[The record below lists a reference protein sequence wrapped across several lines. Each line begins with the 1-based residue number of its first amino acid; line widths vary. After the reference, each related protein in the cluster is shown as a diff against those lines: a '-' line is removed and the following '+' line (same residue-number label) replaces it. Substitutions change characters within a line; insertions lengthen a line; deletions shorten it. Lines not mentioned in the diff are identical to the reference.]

1 MITRRLGRDGPIV
14 SAIGLGCAGMS
25 LPPLD
30 DAEGV
35 ATLHAALDA
44 GVTLLDTAD
53 FYGMGHNE
61 SLLGRALQGRRD
73 SAFLSVKC
81 GMMRSPT
88 GAFLGLDGRPAAVKN
103 FATYS
108 LQRLGVEVI
117 DLYQAG
123 RADPDVP
130 YEETVGAI
138 ADLIAEG
145 KVRYLGVSEV
155 GADLLR
161 RAHGVYP
168 VTAIEIEY
176 SLACRFIE
184 AEILPV
190 ARELGVGVVPYR
202 VLADGLLSGAVTA
215 DHVGG
220 NRHFMSPRLEG
231 ANLAHNVAAT
241 APLQAM
247 ARAKG
252 VSPARLAIE
261 WLLARGPD
269 VVPIVGIRRRARL
282 AEALAALEPVMDSA
296 DLAALDQAFA
306 PGAIVGERYPA
317 FVQKFAA
324 R

>member
-1 MITRRLGRDGPIV
+1 
-14 SAIGLGCAGMS
+14 MS

-35 ATLHAALDA
+35 ATLHAALEA
-44 GVTLLDTAD
+44 GINFLDTAD

-61 SLLGRALQGRRD
+61 SLIGRALKGRREQ
-73 SAFLSVKC
+73 AFLSVKC

-88 GAFLGLDGRPAAVKN
+88 GAFLGLEGRPASIKN

-123 RADPDVP
+123 RADPQVP

-161 RAHGVYP
+161 RAHAVHP

-184 AEILPV
+184 ADILPT
-190 ARELGVGVVPYR
+190 ARDLGVGVVPYR
-202 VLADGLLSGAVTA
+202 VLADGLLSGAVSA
-215 DHVGG
+215 GHVGG
-220 NRHFMSPRLEG
+220 NRHFLSPRLEG
-231 ANLAHNVAAT
+231 ADLAHNLDAM
-241 APLQAM
+241 APLHTMAM
-247 ARAKG
+247 VKG
-252 VSPARLAIE
+252 VAPARLAIE
-261 WLLARGPD
+261 WLLSRGED
-269 VVPIVGIRRRARL
+269 VVPIVGIRSRARL
-282 AEALAALEPVMDSA
+282 AEALTALDPLLDAA
-296 DLAALDQAFA
+296 DLSLLDHAFA
-306 PGAIVGERYPA
+306 PGAIHGDRYPA
-317 FVQKFAA
+317 FVQKYAA
-324 R
+324 A